1 MKREKKLQNQL
12 WKERMPLI
20 ASFFLPFFILTV
32 ICIFHDVY
40 PFGEQC
46 ILHIDM
52 YHQYC
57 PFFTELMDKIKH
69 GGSMFYSWNIGL
81 VDVPMIKTFI
91 NGYSNSEYVIDSV
104 MEKLM
109 GRSNFTGKSPVDPF
123 CGKEYLKW

>member
-1 MKREKKLQNQL
+1 MSANAPWFMQDV
-12 WKERMPLI
+12 P
-20 ASFFLPFFILTV
+20 T
-32 ICIFHDVY
+32 IFVSLAN
-40 PFGEQC
+40 P
-46 ILHIDM
+46 
-52 YHQYC
+52 YH
-57 PFFTELMDKIKH
+57 
-69 GGSMFYSWNIGL
+69 L

>member
-1 MKREKKLQNQL
+1 MQPVYVPKNPHEKAMQRALIQYRDPKNYDLVIYIGNVENASNKVTNRL
-12 WKERMPLI
+12 SWYTFWGNGNNVPWFAAERPVV
-20 ASFFLPFFILTV
+20 FISLAN
-32 ICIFHDVY
+32 
-40 PFGEQC
+40 P
-46 ILHIDM
+46 
-52 YHQYC
+52 YH
-57 PFFTELMDKIKH
+57 
-69 GGSMFYSWNIGL
+69 L